1 MKISA
6 LNIAI
11 IVSILFLFGLAV
23 YVILKKG
30 RKKRKQREIRRFNE
44 LVQTF
49 IESEEIPVCL
59 KDEELNYIFVNS
71 AMEEFYGISSEEIVG
86 QDDFDILEE
95 KMAMKERKTDK
106 KVLATKTFVTDE
118 MLWRGKVFKTTKFPV
133 DMLNGKYGVGAY
145 IRSVSEKNRER
156 YLKTLMS
163 INDGVMIV
171 DPMGRI
177 EMLNSTAEEMTGW
190 TAREAIGKHYSQV
203 FILEHEKENGEIP
216 DPIQEVF
223 EDKTMKELDSLAV
236 LVSRD
241 GRKYHLEDSIAPISD
256 DAGNIDGAIVIFRDV
271 TEKKEKRDAIEYNS
285 FHDSL
290 TGLYNRRFFEE
301 ELVRL
306 DTERNLPLSVIIGD
320 VDGLKLTNDIFG
332 HDAGDELIKKVSE
345 IFKKVCRADDIIA
358 RWGGD
363 EFAILLPQ
371 TEKKDAQRISDR
383 IKENFSKEKI
393 KSIQGNVSLGIATKY
408 QAEENI
414 GVIIASAED
423 NMYMKKTIDKGKKKE
438 DAFNIILDK
447 LYGDFPE
454 EADHSRKTSEMSKKI
469 ARQMN
474 LPEAEINKVSKAAY
488 LHDIGKV
495 ALDKEV
501 ANKNEYEVNDTYK
514 EMKMHPVVGYRILN
528 AFDHTIDLANIVLGH
543 HERWDGTGYPQG
555 LKGKEIPKLS
565 RIIAVGERFDD
576 MTRESNYRRAISKME
591 ALEEMKRNIGTH
603 YDPAVVD
610 ALEKVVLGEENQA
623 NNIADKGK
631 GIKKK
636 TNTNTSDSSK

>member
-1 MKISA
+1 MEISA
-6 LNIAI
+6 ISIAV
-11 IVSILFLFGLAV
+11 IVILLFLGSLMLYF
-23 YVILKKG
+23 ILKKG
-30 RKKRKQREIRRFNE
+30 RKRKKQREIRRFNE

-59 KDEELNYIFVNS
+59 KDEDLNYIFVNS
-71 AMEEFYGISSEEIVG
+71 AMEEFYGIGSDEIIG
-86 QDDFDILEE
+86 KDDFQILEE
-95 KMAMKERKTDK
+95 KLAVKERQTDK
-106 KVLATKTFVTDE
+106 RVLITKTFVTDE

-133 DMLNGKYGVGAY
+133 DMLNGKFGVGAY
-145 IRSVSEKNRER
+145 IRGVSEKNRER
-156 YLKTLMS
+156 YLKTLLS
-163 INDGVMIV
+163 INDGVMVV

-190 TAREAIGKHYSQV
+190 TAREAMGKHYTKV
-203 FILEHEKENGEIP
+203 FVLENEKENGIVP
-216 DPIQEVF
+216 DPIKEVF
-223 EDKTMKELDSLAV
+223 KDNTMKELDSQAV
-236 LVSRD
+236 LVSRE

-256 DAGNIDGAIVIFRDV
+256 DEGNIDGAIIIFRDV
-271 TEKKEKRDAIEYNS
+271 TEKKEKRAEIEYNS

-332 HDAGDELIKKVSE
+332 HEAGDELIKKVSE

-371 TEKKDAQRISDR
+371 TEKKDAQQISDR
-383 IKENFSKEKI
+383 IKDNFSKEKI
-393 KSIQGNVSLGIATKY
+393 KSIQGNVSLGVATKY
-408 QAEENI
+408 QVEENI
-414 GVIIASAED
+414 GTIIAAAED
-423 NMYMKKTIDKGKKKE
+423 TMYMKKTLDKGKKKE

-447 LYGDFPE
+447 LYGEFPA
-454 EADHSRKTSEMSKKI
+454 EADHSRKTSEVCKKI
-469 ARQMN
+469 ARKMH
-474 LPEAEINKVSKAAY
+474 LPEAEVNKVSKAAY

-501 ANKNEYEVNDTYK
+501 ATKNEYVVDETYK
-514 EMKMHPVVGYRILN
+514 EMKTHPVVGYRILN

-576 MTRESNYRRAISKME
+576 MTRDSNYRNAITKIE
-591 ALEEMKRNIGTH
+591 ALEEMKRNAGTH
-603 YDPAVVD
+603 YDPAIVE
-610 ALEKVVLGEENQA
+610 ALENVILEEEN
-623 NNIADKGK
+623 
-631 GIKKK
+631 
-636 TNTNTSDSSK
+636 SSKGDVGKAK

>member
-1 MKISA
+1 MKITA

-11 IVSILFLFGLAV
+11 ILIILFVFGLGL
-23 YVILKKG
+23 YFILKKG
-30 RKKRKQREIRRFNE
+30 KKRKKEREIRRFNE

-49 IESEEIPVCL
+49 IESEEIPVSL
-59 KDEELNYIFVNS
+59 KDDAFNYIFVNL
-71 AMEEFYGISSEEIVG
+71 AMEDFYGIGSEDIIG
-86 QDDFDILEE
+86 QDDFEILEE
-95 KMAMKERKTDK
+95 KMAIKERQTDK

-133 DMLNGKYGVGAY
+133 DLLNGRFGVGAY
-145 IRSVSEKNRER
+145 IRSVSEKNREK

-163 INDGVMIV
+163 ISDGVMIV

-177 EMLNSTAEEMTGW
+177 EMLNATAAEMTGW
-190 TAREAIGKHYSQV
+190 TAREAMGKHYSLV
-203 FILEHEKENGEIP
+203 FVLEADKEGGIVP
-216 DPIQEVF
+216 DPIAEAF
-223 EDKTMKELDSLAV
+223 NDNTMKEFDSHAV

-241 GRKYHLEDSIAPISD
+241 GRKIHLEDSIAPISD
-256 DAGNIDGAIVIFRDV
+256 DEGHIDGAIVIFRDV
-271 TEKKEKRDAIEYNS
+271 TEKKEKRAAIEYNS
-285 FHDSL
+285 FHDAL

-332 HDAGDELIKKVSE
+332 HEAGDELIKKVSE

-371 TEKKDAQRISDR
+371 TEKKDAQKLSDR
-383 IKENFSKEKI
+383 IKDNFSKEKI
-393 KSIQGNVSLGIATKY
+393 KSIQGNVSLGVATKY
-408 QAEENI
+408 QPEENI
-414 GVIIASAED
+414 EVIIAAAED
-423 NMYMKKTIDKGKKKE
+423 NMYMKKTLNRGKKKE

-447 LYGDFPE
+447 LYGELPV
-454 EADHSRKTSEMSKKI
+454 EAEHARRTSEVCKKI
-469 ARQMN
+469 ARKMN
-474 LPEAEINKVSKAAY
+474 LPEADVNKVSKAAY

-501 ANKNEYEVNDTYK
+501 ASKNEYVIDETFK

-543 HERWDGTGYPQG
+543 HERWDGSGYPQG
-555 LKGKEIPKLS
+555 LKGKETPKLS

-576 MTRESNYRRAISKME
+576 MTTDTEYRGAISINE
-591 ALEEMKRNIGTH
+591 ALDEMKRNVGTH
-603 YDPAVVD
+603 YDPEVVA
-610 ALEKVVLGEENQA
+610 ALEKVIIDE
-623 NNIADKGK
+623 
-631 GIKKK
+631 K
-636 TNTNTSDSSK
+636 TYTTKVTR

>member
-1 MKISA
+1 MKLTA

-11 IVSILFLFGLAV
+11 ILIILFLFGLGL
-23 YVILKKG
+23 YFILRRG
-30 RKKRKQREIRRFNE
+30 RKRKKEREIRRFNE

-49 IESEEIPVCL
+49 IESEEIPVSL
-59 KDEELNYIFVNS
+59 KDDQLNYIFVNL
-71 AMEEFYGISSEEIVG
+71 AMEDFYGISSEEIIG
-86 QDDFDILEE
+86 QDDFEILDE
-95 KMAMKERKTDK
+95 KMAIKERKTDK

-118 MLWRGKVFKTTKFPV
+118 MLWKGKIFKTTKFPV
-133 DMLNGKYGVGAY
+133 DLLNGKFGVGAY
-145 IRSVSEKNRER
+145 VRSASEKNREK

-163 INDGVMIV
+163 ISDGVMIV
-171 DPMGRI
+171 DPMGKI

-190 TAREAIGKHYSQV
+190 TAREAMGKHYSQV
-203 FILEHEKENGEIP
+203 FVLEHEKDSGVVP
-216 DPIQEVF
+216 DPIEEAF
-223 EDKTMKELDSLAV
+223 KDNTLHEFDSQAV
-236 LVSRD
+236 LLARD
-241 GRKYHLEDSIAPISD
+241 GRKYHLEESVAPISD
-256 DAGNIDGAIVIFRDV
+256 DEGHIDGAIVIFRDV
-271 TEKKEKRDAIEYNS
+271 TEKKEKRAAIEYNS

-332 HDAGDELIKKVSE
+332 HEAGDELIKKVSE

-371 TEKKDAQRISDR
+371 TEKKDAQKLSER
-383 IKENFSKEKI
+383 IKDNFSKEKI
-393 KSIQGNVSLGIATKY
+393 KSIQGNVSLGVATKY
-408 QAEENI
+408 ELEENI
-414 GVIIASAED
+414 EVIIASAED
-423 NMYMKKTIDKGKKKE
+423 NMYMKKTLNRGKKKE

-447 LYGDFPE
+447 LYGEYPE
-454 EADHSRKTSEMSKKI
+454 EAEHARKTSEICKKI
-469 ARQMN
+469 ARKMK
-474 LPEAEINKVSKAAY
+474 LSEAEINKVSKAAY

-501 ANKNEYEVNDTYK
+501 ASKNEYVIDDTYK

-528 AFDHTIDLANIVLGH
+528 AFDHTIDLANIVMGH

-555 LKGKEIPKLS
+555 LKGKETPKLS

-576 MTRESNYRRAISKME
+576 MTTDKDYRQAISIDD
-591 ALEEMKRNIGTH
+591 ALDEMKRNVGTH
-603 YDPAVVD
+603 YDPEVVE
-610 ALEKVVLGEENQA
+610 ALEKVIAEENTYTTK
-623 NNIADKGK
+623 I
-631 GIKKK
+631 
-636 TNTNTSDSSK
+636 TRER

>member
-1 MKISA
+1 MKLTA

-11 IVSILFLFGLAV
+11 ILIILFLFGLGL
-23 YVILKKG
+23 YFILKRG
-30 RKKRKQREIRRFNE
+30 RKRKKEREIRRFNE

-49 IESEEIPVCL
+49 IESEEIPVSL
-59 KDEELNYIFVNS
+59 KDDQLNYIFVNL
-71 AMEEFYGISSEEIVG
+71 AMEDFYGISSEEIIG
-86 QDDFDILEE
+86 QDDFEILDE
-95 KMAMKERKTDK
+95 KMAIKERKTDK

-118 MLWRGKVFKTTKFPV
+118 MLWKGKIFKTTKFPV
-133 DMLNGKYGVGAY
+133 DLLNGKFGVGAY
-145 IRSVSEKNRER
+145 IRSASEKNREK

-163 INDGVMIV
+163 ISDGVMIV
-171 DPMGRI
+171 DPMGKI

-190 TAREAIGKHYSQV
+190 TAREAMGKHYSQV
-203 FILEHEKENGEIP
+203 FVLEHEKDSGVVP
-216 DPIQEVF
+216 DPIEEAF
-223 EDKTMKELDSLAV
+223 KDNTLHEFDSQAV
-236 LVSRD
+236 LIARD
-241 GRKYHLEDSIAPISD
+241 GQKYHLEESVAPISD
-256 DAGNIDGAIVIFRDV
+256 DEGHIDGAIVIFRDV
-271 TEKKEKRDAIEYNS
+271 TEKKEKRAVIEYNS

-332 HDAGDELIKKVSE
+332 HEAGDELIKKVSE

-371 TEKKDAQRISDR
+371 TEKKDAQKLSDR
-383 IKENFSKEKI
+383 IKDNFSKEKI
-393 KSIQGNVSLGIATKY
+393 KSIQGNVSLGVATKY
-408 QAEENI
+408 EPEENI
-414 GVIIASAED
+414 EVIIASAED
-423 NMYMKKTIDKGKKKE
+423 NMYMKKTLNRGKKKE

-447 LYGDFPE
+447 LYGEYPE
-454 EADHSRKTSEMSKKI
+454 EAEHARKTSEICKKI
-469 ARQMN
+469 ARKMK

-501 ANKNEYEVNDTYK
+501 ARKNEYVIDDTYK

-528 AFDHTIDLANIVLGH
+528 AFDHTIDLANIVMGH

-555 LKGKEIPKLS
+555 LKGKETPKLS

-576 MTRESNYRRAISKME
+576 MTTDKDYRKAISIDD
-591 ALEEMKRNIGTH
+591 ALNEMKRNVGTH
-603 YDPAVVD
+603 YDPEVVE
-610 ALEKVVLGEENQA
+610 ALEKVIIEENTYTTK
-623 NNIADKGK
+623 I
-631 GIKKK
+631 
-636 TNTNTSDSSK
+636 TR

>member
-11 IVSILFLFGLAV
+11 IVSVLFLFGLAV
-23 YVILKKG
+23 YFILKKG
-30 RKKRKQREIRRFNE
+30 RKRRKQREIRRFNE

-59 KDEELNYIFVNS
+59 KDEELKYIFVNS
-71 AMEEFYGISSEEIVG
+71 AMEEFYGISSEEIIG

-95 KMAMKERKTDK
+95 KMAMNERKTDK

-190 TAREAIGKHYSQV
+190 TAREAIGKHYTQV
-203 FILEHEKENGEIP
+203 FVLEHEKENGEVP

-223 EDKTMKELDSLAV
+223 EDNTMKELDSQAV

-241 GRKYHLEDSIAPISD
+241 GKKYHLEDSVAPISD
-256 DAGNIDGAIVIFRDV
+256 EVGNIDGAIVIFRDV

-285 FHDSL
+285 FHDAL

-332 HDAGDELIKKVSE
+332 HEAGDELIKKVSE

-383 IKENFSKEKI
+383 IKDNFSKEKI

-408 QAEENI
+408 QIEENI

-454 EADHSRKTSEMSKKI
+454 EADHSRKTSEISKKI

-474 LPEAEINKVSKAAY
+474 LTEAEINKVSKAAY

-501 ANKNEYEVNDTYK
+501 ANKNEYEINDTYK

-565 RIIAVGERFDD
+565 RIISVGERFDD
-576 MTRESNYRRAISKME
+576 MTRESKYRRAISKME
-591 ALEEMKRNIGTH
+591 ALEEMKRNVGTH

-610 ALEKVVLGEENQA
+610 ALEKIILEEENHA
-623 NNIADKGK
+623 SSRVDKGK
-631 GIKKK
+631 TTKK
-636 TNTNTSDSSK
+636 

>member
-23 YVILKKG
+23 YVILKKS
-30 RKKRKQREIRRFNE
+30 RKKKKQREIRRFNE

-163 INDGVMIV
+163 ITDGVMIV

-241 GRKYHLEDSIAPISD
+241 GKKYHLEDSIAPISD
-256 DAGNIDGAIVIFRDV
+256 EVGNIDGAIVIFRDV

-332 HDAGDELIKKVSE
+332 HEAGDELIKKVSE

-454 EADHSRKTSEMSKKI
+454 EADHSRKTSEISKKI

-501 ANKNEYEVNDTYK
+501 ANKNEYEINDTYK

-528 AFDHTIDLANIVLGH
+528 AFDHTIDLANIVLAH

-555 LKGKEIPKLS
+555 LKGKEIPKLA
-565 RIIAVGERFDD
+565 RIISVGERFDD

-591 ALEEMKRNIGTH
+591 ALEEMKRNVGTH
-603 YDPAVVD
+603 YDPGVVD
-610 ALEKVVLGEENQA
+610 ALEKIILEEENHA
-623 NNIADKGK
+623 SSRTDKGK
-631 GIKKK
+631 ATKK
-636 TNTNTSDSSK
+636 